1 MRQQSTRFNER
12 ALLSKSNVA
21 QPVSSVQVEV
31 LYRRLAQLKPTL
43 EPTPFGT
50 RKTVGSAANREITAR
65 IEEIQKRLMD
75 RRSLAKHAF
84 RRASR

>member
-1 MRQQSTRFNER
+1 MREQSARFNER
-12 ALLSKSNVA
+12 ALMSKSTVA
-21 QPVSSVQVEV
+21 QPVSSLQVEL

-50 RKTVGSAANREITAR
+50 RKSATSSYNREITAR
-65 IEEIQKRLMD
+65 IEEIQTRLLA